1 MEPAAVVFNNSIRTT
16 ELDTSALVWQ
26 VFLNRNNT
34 HRSGKLRVYHPFSH
48 RSELRVYH
56 PFSLRS
62 ELLLGSENQLGNMA
76 SYNDV
81 FGDDDTPSWL
91 TATKESEDEVF
102 CFLSVS
108 GTGGLPLFDATVMQS
123 SHPCCGNASFPL
135 CKKSE
140 LQTSGW
146 GPSQFSIFL
155 HTWWTKWTTT
165 CTRKLSSICCSQRSI
180 LSGSGLQHLQRE
192 LNVACARH
200 STLGE
205 RF

>member
-1 MEPAAVVFNNSIRTT
+1 MRIGRGFEDPTSLIKVYQGCSLWNGSLALRPGKSDPNVWGRNIPRT
-16 ELDTSALVWQ
+16 A
-26 VFLNRNNT
+26 RNN
-34 HRSGKLRVYHPFSH
+34 RWPASELQR

-140 LQTSGW
+140 LQTSG
-146 GPSQFSIFL
+146 
-155 HTWWTKWTTT
+155 
-165 CTRKLSSICCSQRSI
+165 
-180 LSGSGLQHLQRE
+180 
-192 LNVACARH
+192 
-200 STLGE
+200 
-205 RF
+205 